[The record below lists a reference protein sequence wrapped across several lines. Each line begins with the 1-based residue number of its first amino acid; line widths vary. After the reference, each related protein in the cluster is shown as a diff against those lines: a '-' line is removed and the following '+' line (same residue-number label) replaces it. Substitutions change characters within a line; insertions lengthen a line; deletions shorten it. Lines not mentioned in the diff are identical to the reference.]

1 MDSNVKSMFVK
12 MTGIKDITDLVK
24 VANGVEGDIEVR
36 KGRWCVDAKSLM
48 GVMSIDL
55 SGGATIIYPSEAT
68 DFENY
73 IKQFKVG

>member
-24 VANGVEGDIEVR
+24 YATGVEGDIEIR

-48 GVMSIDL
+48 GVMSIDM
-55 SGGATIIYPSEAT
+55 SGGATMVYPADAL

-73 IKQFKVG
+73 IKQFEA